1 MESSERFFGQE
12 QWSNACRHADSM
24 VEKAMKNDHIVEI
37 SLDKLIIN
45 LADESS
51 DSAASHSNSD
61 CFFCK
66 LLVLIISFF
75 FVFVFGVNFFS
86 CII

>member
-1 MESSERFFGQE
+1 VHKHTQEAFGSIGQE

-24 VEKAMKNDHIVEI
+24 VEKAMKNDHVVEI

-51 DSAASHSNSD
+51 DSAASDSNSD
-61 CFFCK
+61 
-66 LLVLIISFF
+66 
-75 FVFVFGVNFFS
+75 
-86 CII
+86 

>member
-1 MESSERFFGQE
+1 MLDNDGMVEGWASIACDPKVAGSSLNRFLFF
-12 QWSNACRHADSM
+12 NYYM
-24 VEKAMKNDHIVEI
+24 VEKAMENGHVVEI

-61 CFFCK
+61 WFF
-66 LLVLIISFF
+66 L
-75 FVFVFGVNFFS
+75 
-86 CII
+86 